1 MQKIQCILHNT
12 TPSVIQEGMGMICY
26 QKKTK
31 TNFCNGILPIKIVQA
46 HIYWASSMCQVINNF
61 IFDI

>member
-1 MQKIQCILHNT
+1 MQKIQCNLHNT
-12 TPSVIQEGMGMICY
+12 TPSVIQEGMGMISVT
-26 QKKTK
+26 KKK
-31 TNFCNGILPIKIVQA
+31 KNFCNGILPIKIVQA